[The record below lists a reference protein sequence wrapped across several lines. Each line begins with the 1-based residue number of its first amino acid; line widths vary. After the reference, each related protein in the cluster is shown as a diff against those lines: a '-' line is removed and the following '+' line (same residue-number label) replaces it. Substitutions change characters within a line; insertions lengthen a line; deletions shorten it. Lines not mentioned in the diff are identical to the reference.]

1 MIKTKC
7 KGNQNLKKIEKKNQ
21 AEAVYGLVYA
31 KCLCHIHIENRK
43 IDWIK
48 KTIIFWNFEYEL
60 IVKL

>member
-43 IDWIK
+43 ID
-48 KTIIFWNFEYEL
+48 
-60 IVKL
+60 